1 MFNNNLTLKECKRL
15 ISLVTNLNVR
25 NRSFVIAMI
34 LWFFLGFF
42 GVHRIYIN
50 KFFTGILM
58 AFLMVLGLVTK
69 IFLIGYVFCGI
80 VWLWWIYDLFMLLIQ
95 TSKPKTFYRA

>member
-34 LWFFLGFF
+34 LWFFFGFF
-42 GVHRIYIN
+42 GVHRTYIN

-69 IFLIGYVFCGI
+69 IVLIGYVFCGI
-80 VWLWWIYDLFMLLIQ
+80 VWLWWIYDLFMLLIE